1 MISVEKVKGVGSRT
15 SMLLKKL
22 NINTIDDLV
31 THYPYRYDFIK
42 RSDLKSIKEDEK
54 VIIDGKVEMIPILV
68 RLKGNLNKMN
78 FRLVTSTGE
87 VVGISIFNR
96 AYLKNQLLVGT
107 NITVFGKYEKSKNV
121 IIASEIR
128 MGLLPKG
135 EKIESVYHGTVGLNS
150 KNISNFIN
158 TALME
163 YGNDLEDYIPKY
175 LIEKYNFLNKKTALN
190 IIHNP
195 SNKEKLKEASIRL
208 KYEELFV
215 YMLKIT

>member
-22 NINTIDDLV
+22 NINTVDDLV
-31 THYPYRYDFIK
+31 THYPYRYEFIK
-42 RSDLKSIKEDEK
+42 RSNLKEKSEDDK

-78 FRLVTSTGE
+78 FRLATSTKE
-87 VVGISIFNR
+87 IVGVSIFNR

-107 NITVFGKYEKSKNV
+107 NITVFGKYEKNKNV
-121 IIASEIR
+121 ILASEIR

-135 EKIESVYHGTVGLNS
+135 EKIEAVYHGTVGLNS
-150 KNISNFIN
+150 KAISGFIN

-163 YGNDLEDYIPKY
+163 YGNELEDIYQKIY
-175 LIEKYNFLNKKTALN
+175 LKN
-190 IIHNP
+190 IFF
-195 SNKEKLKEASIRL
+195 K
-208 KYEELFV
+208 
-215 YMLKIT
+215 